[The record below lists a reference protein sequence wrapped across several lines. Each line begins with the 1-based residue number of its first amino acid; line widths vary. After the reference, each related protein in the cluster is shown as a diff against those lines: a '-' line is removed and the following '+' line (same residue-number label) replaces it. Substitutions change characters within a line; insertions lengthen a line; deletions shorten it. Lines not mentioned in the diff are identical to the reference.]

1 MATLAEQLVLVMRIL
16 LAGCCGAIIGT
27 ERKNRSKEAGIRTHF
42 VVACGAS
49 LIMIISK
56 YAFVDMMGLEAY
68 MNSDVRLDPSRIA
81 STIASGIGFLG
92 AGMIFVHKN
101 TISGLT
107 TAAGIWAT
115 SGVGMAI
122 GAGMYFI
129 GIASTV
135 IIVIAQIVLHMNVKF
150 LATPKIK
157 IVSIEGVTEENYL
170 EYLMK
175 AFSEKGM
182 HISEVSVENNLNE
195 KKYRFSVELP
205 TELNEDDVISLI
217 EYKTVIKPKI

>member
-1 MATLAEQLVLVMRIL
+1 METLAEQLILVMRIL
-16 LAGCCGAIIGT
+16 LAGCCGAIIGI

-205 TELNEDDVISLI
+205 TELNEDDIISLI